1 MFRLLSDQKR
11 KALELLRMPTAT
23 VGEVAKLLELPYEKV
38 YGWKHY
44 WDTLPQE
51 TRDLLFSGMYKF
63 EVETEEIVQST
74 GECKRCGHY
83 ALLGNG
89 VCTRCWDKG
98 HGK

>member
-1 MFRLLSDQKR
+1 MHRLLSDQKR

-23 VGEVAKLLELPYEKV
+23 VAEVARLLELPYGRVQSWKYYWEK
-38 YGWKHY
+38 
-44 WDTLPQE
+44 LPQE
-51 TRDLLFSGMYKF
+51 SRELLFAGLYEF
-63 EVETEEIVQST
+63 EVEAEEIVQST

-89 VCTRCWDKG
+89 VCIRCWDKG